1 MPQSPK
7 PIIWIFVKIWVGGKK
22 HLCKAVIRKFKRKT
36 IKWIT
41 NKSIFQ
47 VKRKNCKVKM
57 NLDLGINKFLFVH
70 LLESDQMWFNFMHGQ
85 HHQVF
90 KKKTQNMCVVH
101 IIFPSPDNILFAFLK
116 PQSSFPKDFGLY
128 CFLSSIW
135 CVWLLVFFMLFH
147 SMCLPSTFH
156 LEKEIKVNMIM
167 LHSIY
172 LWVIAHTICVS
183 VWSS

>member
-1 MPQSPK
+1 MLQSPK

-70 LLESDQMWFNFMHGQ
+70 LLESYQMWFNFMHGQ
-85 HHQVF
+85 NHQVF
-90 KKKTQNMCVVH
+90 KKKTQNVCVVH
-101 IIFPSPDNILFAFLK
+101 IIFPSPDNILFAFFK
-116 PQSSFPKDFGLY
+116 PPKRFGIILLFIFNLVCLVVGFLHAIPFY
-128 CFLSSIW
+128 VLTIYLSSR
-135 CVWLLVFFMLFH
+135 
-147 SMCLPSTFH
+147 
-156 LEKEIKVNMIM
+156 KGD
-167 LHSIY
+167 
-172 LWVIAHTICVS
+172 
-183 VWSS
+183 